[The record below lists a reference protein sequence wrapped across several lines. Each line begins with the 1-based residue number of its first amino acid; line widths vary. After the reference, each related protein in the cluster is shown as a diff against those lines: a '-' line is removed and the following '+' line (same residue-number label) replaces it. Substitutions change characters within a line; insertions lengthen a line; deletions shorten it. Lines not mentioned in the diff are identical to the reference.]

1 MTTRFGTDSRLETD
15 SEEWPDEPF
24 SQPEPGQIQL
34 QAAPST
40 FTLQPASSGSLAGP
54 VMQSLNTTHSGLGL
68 TTNLGVTSANVITP
82 QPTVIQ
88 PHLDSA
94 SPTQSP
100 VSPTKKKKPKKKK
113 KEDEAPSIKPPGAVD
128 LGALMKDVGLDFGDD
143 FGFGLDPS
151 TSQQSLELNDS
162 TENLNNS
169 LNSSLNSS
177 SSSEISASPAVEG
190 RPPQSLQLVQGPDGN
205 YNFILQ
211 SNTAQPVVEA
221 SPAVSTP
228 AASPAPVIQATKQ
241 PPRVPVRNRNIVD
254 SNRTPLYE
262 DDTLP
267 QGWHRKVSQRKSG
280 ASAGRYEVFIIGP
293 SGKRFRS
300 RNELKTFFE
309 KTGETKLNPDD
320 FDFSTFGRNNPKVS
334 FMML

>member
-1 MTTRFGTDSRLETD
+1 
-15 SEEWPDEPF
+15 
-24 SQPEPGQIQL
+24 
-34 QAAPST
+34 
-40 FTLQPASSGSLAGP
+40 
-54 VMQSLNTTHSGLGL
+54 
-68 TTNLGVTSANVITP
+68 
-82 QPTVIQ
+82 
-88 PHLDSA
+88 
-94 SPTQSP
+94 
-100 VSPTKKKKPKKKK
+100 
-113 KEDEAPSIKPPGAVD
+113 
-128 LGALMKDVGLDFGDD
+128 MKDVGLDFGDD

-169 LNSSLNSS
+169 LNSSHNS
-177 SSSEISASPAVEG
+177 SSSEISASPAGVEA

-211 SNTAQPVVEA
+211 SNSVPPVLETT
-221 SPAVSTP
+221 PAVSSP
-228 AASPAPVIQATKQ
+228 VASPAPVIQPSKQ
-241 PPRVPVRNRNIVD
+241 QPRVPVRNRNIVD

-334 FMML
+334 VEL